1 MGIIYLVRH
10 GEAQPVGS
18 YCVGSGT
25 DLPLTPGGPGPRGSP
40 GAVFPGVSPGGASTP
55 AP

>member
-1 MGIIYLVRH
+1 MAMLYLVRH

-25 DLPLTPGGPGPRGSP
+25 DLPLTETGRRQGREHRN
-40 GAVFPGVSPGGASTP
+40 P
-55 AP
+55 AHPQNP